1 MSDDAALAVMTD
13 RRNPLNPEK
22 RLQLFEDRLES
33 WTGESLERRIALDQV
48 TQVRLAVEM
57 AGTLTQVVCRVT
69 GPSGE
74 IVFGSRKADN
84 GAFNDNAAEF
94 TPFLVAVHRALTPRA
109 EAVKFVEGQSM
120 GFRLI
125 MSGLGL
131 IMALMAAAIIG
142 YFLIEEES
150 AMLAFAGFPF
160 LLIGGY
166 LAWVFKPAGP
176 VKYDPDGLIER
187 FAGAGEGAAQI
198 KPSTGD

>member
-1 MSDDAALAVMTD
+1 MSEDAALAVMTD
-13 RRNPLNPEK
+13 RRNPLSPEK
-22 RLQLFEDRLES
+22 RLQLFEDRLEC
-33 WTGESLERRIALDQV
+33 WTGETLERRIALDQV

-74 IVFGSRKADN
+74 IVFGSRKASN
-84 GAFNDNAAEF
+84 GAFGDNAAEF
-94 TPFLVAVHRALTPRA
+94 TPFLVAVHRALAPRA
-109 EAVKFVEGQSM
+109 EAVRFVEGQSM

-125 MSGLGL
+125 MSGMGL
-131 IMALMAAAIIG
+131 IMALIAAAIIG

-166 LAWVFKPAGP
+166 LAWVFRPAGP

-187 FAGAGEGAAQI
+187 FAGAGAAQI